1 MVKDFPDNMPQE
13 ESPEDQ
19 VDARAD
25 FILGRLGFSWED
37 LRGKKILDIGAGSAE
52 FGAAARK
59 KGIEVVSL
67 DRKLIDDE
75 GVAPYQKEGYV
86 QGSGDHLPFA
96 DESFDI
102 VVSHASIPL
111 HAAFDRKDVSRFIE
125 EIRRVLKKGGECRF
139 GPVGVGGAFFPVG
152 DPEERASGV
161 SNASWAED
169 TVDERVRKTSL
180 KTTALLREL
189 VPDLKNSTDDLL
201 AQTNNFYS
209 FVK

>member
-1 MVKDFPDNMPQE
+1 MRMAL
-13 ESPEDQ
+13 ES
-19 VDARAD
+19 
-25 FILGRLGFSWED
+25 
-37 LRGKKILDIGAGSAE
+37 IGI
-52 FGAAARK
+52 K
-59 KGIEVVSL
+59 KGEKQLV
-67 DRKLIDDE
+67 KLLRTNKIRGTRISSFPQLAEKFKLNYTVKRNATIQDLKR
-75 GVAPYQKEGYV
+75 YQKEGYV

-161 SNASWAED
+161 SNASWEED